1 MATLGGYA
9 QRQSQT
15 ASAADTTLQALMMLM
30 QYQQQAEDRRL
41 SREQMQLQNQQLQGL
56 LRAQQREEVA
66 QAPGTT
72 AIRNISDVENQSVYS
87 RLDQTITSLNT
98 FMDNPE
104 LASDPMLNADL
115 GLSPAVRSMQS
126 GSPEE
131 YAKVIRVLN
140 TQLQQVQS
148 MIDNSEVPAKEA
160 ERFME
165 GLRGRIKSFANNVSE
180 GVKFQQAY
188 LQVLSEDNARGERGA
203 DGELISAS
211 VENPEILIPDD
222 PLIELDPATVN
233 SFGKQAVEAGIRKV
247 SESVV
252 DAAIKNL
259 PEEDART
266 LQQQIEKDPSLIDTI
281 GLAGNA
287 TEAIEDIIGNIP
299 PAQESVID
307 QAINFAKESPGTA
320 AVGTL
325 GAGYGA
331 FKLWP
336 LLRQSPAVAASLTGA
351 ELLGRAGQEQGLL
364 PGEGVFV
371 GEDSMLQGSM
381 RDISR
386 AQELQERLPAD
397 QRVGPIEGVLR
408 GMGEAAYD
416 ALGLESLFHPMGPFG
431 GFGAADPALQTAA
444 APAEGVIEK
453 EVVRRDLG
461 AEIPEQVTLEDLVA
475 PAPPARDFSKTV
487 AREGETVQ
495 DIAER
500 VYGSRSSDAVNRI
513 VEANTGLDDLVKD
526 LTATNG
532 DFAGLVLKIP
542 YEESYD
548 RLDIEMQPTEIPAQA
563 DPGYIDYLTNLQFQA
578 SMQKAEEANR
588 ELAALVGLARET
600 SSPDFGISASGDVVE
615 SLEARQ
621 RRMAQTNE
629 PARRFDPAL
638 MEGLE
643 GSLGT
648 ALDMPV
654 GRRRERETTDSM
666 PAALDLPVGGRSKA
680 AEGETTEPVDTQAA
694 LASLQDFVPFD
705 EKEYQRRQLVADVLN
720 QTAINNMLQAT
731 KQEAERQ
738 ALMEQVAIEQL
749 LQSTPNTGANLSF
762 NPSTQMPDQS
772 LMSLYALMGQPF

>member
-41 SREQMQLQNQQLQGL
+41 SREQMMLQNEQLQGL

-66 QAPGTT
+66 QTPGTT

-87 RLDQTITSLNT
+87 RLDQTINSLNT

-115 GLSPAVRSMQS
+115 GLSAAVRSMQS

-140 TQLQQVQS
+140 TQLEQVQS

-165 GLRGRIKSFANNVSE
+165 GLRGRIKGFANNVSE

-211 VENPEILIPDD
+211 AENPELLIPDD
-222 PLIELDPATVN
+222 PLIELDPAVVT
-233 SFGKQAVEAGIRKV
+233 SFGKQAVQAGIRKV

-252 DAAIKNL
+252 DAAIRNL

-266 LQQQIEKDPSLIDTI
+266 LQQQIEENPSLIDTI

-299 PAQESVID
+299 PAQETLID
-307 QAINFAKESPGTA
+307 RGIEFAKENPGTA
-320 AVGTL
+320 AVGAL

-336 LLRQSPAVAASLTGA
+336 LLRQSPAVAAALTGA
-351 ELLGRAGQEQGLL
+351 EALGRAGQEQGLL

-371 GEDSMLQGSM
+371 GDDSMLQGSLS
-381 RDISR
+381 RISR
-386 AQELQERLPAD
+386 AQELQERLPEGE
-397 QRVGPIEGVLR
+397 RVGPIEGVLR
-408 GMGEAAYD
+408 GMGEATYD

-431 GFGAADPALQTAA
+431 GFGAADPAPQTAA

-453 EVVRRDLG
+453 EVVRRDFG

-475 PAPPARDFSKTV
+475 PAPPA
-487 AREGETVQ
+487 AQ
-495 DIAER
+495 
-500 VYGSRSSDAVNRI
+500 
-513 VEANTGLDDLVKD
+513 
-526 LTATNG
+526 
-532 DFAGLVLKIP
+532 
-542 YEESYD
+542 YD
-548 RLDIEMQPTEIPAQA
+548 PLDIEMQPSEIPAQA

-578 SMQKAEEANR
+578 SVQKAEEANR
-588 ELAALVGLARET
+588 ELAALVDLARET
-600 SSPDFGISASGDVVE
+600 NTEQNLTFQAYEVDPNATGADRPQTAEEYLASNLNQAIADNPDIGFAADDSLVE

-629 PARRFDPAL
+629 P
-638 MEGLE
+638 
-643 GSLGT
+643 
-648 ALDMPV
+648 
-654 GRRRERETTDSM
+654 
-666 PAALDLPVGGRSKA
+666 
-680 AEGETTEPVDTQAA
+680 
-694 LASLQDFVPFD
+694 
-705 EKEYQRRQLVADVLN
+705 VADLGLRALVRPESLEDRQARMAQRSEPATPLGLRSAREQRVGNVLN
-720 QTAINNMLQAT
+720 QIAIDNMLQAT
-731 KQEAERQ
+731 RQEAERQ
-738 ALMEQVAIEQL
+738 ALIEQMAIENL
-749 LQSTPNTGANLSF
+749 LQTTP
-762 NPSTQMPDQS
+762 PVDPR
-772 LMSLYALMGQPF
+772 SLYALMGQPF

>member
-15 ASAADTTLQALMMLM
+15 ASAADTSLQALMMLM

-66 QAPGTT
+66 QTPGTT

-87 RLDQTITSLNT
+87 RLDQTINSLNI

-104 LASDPMLNADL
+104 LASDPMLNADM
-115 GLSPAVRSMQS
+115 GLSAAVRSMQS

-131 YAKVIRVLN
+131 YAKIIRVLN
-140 TQLQQVQS
+140 TQLEQVQS

-165 GLRGRIKSFANNVSE
+165 SVRGRIKDLGNNVSE
-180 GVKFQQAY
+180 GVKFQQGY

-211 VENPEILIPDD
+211 VENPELLIPDD

-233 SFGKQAVEAGIRKV
+233 SFGKQAVETGIRKV

-266 LQQQIEKDPSLIDTI
+266 LQQQIEEDPSLIDTI

-287 TEAIEDIIGNIP
+287 PEAIEDIIGNIP

-307 QAINFAKESPGTA
+307 QAVNYAKENPGTA
-320 AVGTL
+320 AVGAL

-336 LLRQSPAVAASLTGA
+336 LLRQSPAVAATLTGA
-351 ELLGRAGQEQGLL
+351 EALGRMGQEQGLL

-408 GMGEAAYD
+408 GMGEATYD
-416 ALGLESLFHPMGPFG
+416 ALDTLGFMDPMGPLAFLRPTS
-431 GFGAADPALQTAA
+431 PAPQTAA
-444 APAEGVIEK
+444 APVEEAPAEGVIEK

-475 PAPPARDFSKTV
+475 PAPPA
-487 AREGETVQ
+487 AQ
-495 DIAER
+495 
-500 VYGSRSSDAVNRI
+500 
-513 VEANTGLDDLVKD
+513 
-526 LTATNG
+526 
-532 DFAGLVLKIP
+532 
-542 YEESYD
+542 YD
-548 RLDIEMQPTEIPAQA
+548 PLDIEMQASGIPAQA

-705 EKEYQRRQLVADVLN
+705 EKDYQRRQLIADVLN

>member
-41 SREQMQLQNQQLQGL
+41 SREQMMLQNEQLQGL

-66 QAPGTT
+66 QTPGTT

-87 RLDQTITSLNT
+87 RLDQTINSLNT

-140 TQLQQVQS
+140 AQLEQVQS

-165 GLRGRIKSFANNVSE
+165 SLRGRIKGFANNVSE

-211 VENPEILIPDD
+211 AENPELLIPDD
-222 PLIELDPATVN
+222 PLIELDPAVVT
-233 SFGKQAVEAGIRKV
+233 SFGKQAVQAGIRKV

-252 DAAIKNL
+252 DAAISNL

-266 LQQQIEKDPSLIDTI
+266 LQQQIEEDPSLIDTI

-299 PAQESVID
+299 PAQETLID
-307 QAINFAKESPGTA
+307 RGINYAKENPGTA
-320 AVGTL
+320 AVGAL

-336 LLRQSPAVAASLTGA
+336 LLRQSPAVAAALTGA
-351 ELLGRAGQEQGLL
+351 EALGRAGQEQGLL

-371 GEDSMLQGSM
+371 GDDSMLQGSLS
-381 RDISR
+381 RISR
-386 AQELQERLPAD
+386 AQELQERLPEGE
-397 QRVGPIEGVLR
+397 RVGPIQGVLQ
-408 GMGEAAYD
+408 GAGEVTGEAIRD
-416 ALGLESLFHPMGPFG
+416 LIPESLLRPFLPGMLG
-431 GFGAADPALQTAA
+431 GNAAATAPQTAA

-453 EVVRRDLG
+453 EVVRRDFG

-475 PAPPARDFSKTV
+475 PAPPA
-487 AREGETVQ
+487 AQ
-495 DIAER
+495 
-500 VYGSRSSDAVNRI
+500 
-513 VEANTGLDDLVKD
+513 
-526 LTATNG
+526 
-532 DFAGLVLKIP
+532 
-542 YEESYD
+542 YD
-548 RLDIEMQPTEIPAQA
+548 PLDIEMQPSEIPAQA
-563 DPGYIDYLTNLQFQA
+563 DPKYIDYLTNLQFQA

-588 ELAALVGLARET
+588 ELAALAGLARET
-600 SSPDFGISASGDVVE
+600 NTDQSLTFQDNIYPLNPFDSKPIPEEE
-615 SLEARQ
+615 S
-621 RRMAQTNE
+621 TVK
-629 PARRFDPAL
+629 
-638 MEGLE
+638 GLE
-643 GSLGT
+643 NKTDEYVPFSEEEYQ
-648 ALDMPV
+648 
-654 GRRRERETTDSM
+654 GRQLMAEMLNQSAIDNMIEATRREQQ
-666 PAALDLPVGGRSKA
+666 AQALLS
-680 AEGETTEPVDTQAA
+680 
-694 LASLQDFVPFD
+694 
-705 EKEYQRRQLVADVLN
+705 QLVAEQPVYN
-720 QTAINNMLQAT
+720 TASQMDQMQIQH
-731 KQEAERQ
+731 
-738 ALMEQVAIEQL
+738 L

-762 NPSTQMPDQS
+762 NPSTQMTDQS